1 MSLQT
6 LFPHSHVN
14 SLQQETEND
23 KTQPKHHRKEKTSSA
38 LWSLFDELIAE
49 SENNDCSGNFGNEA
63 EVVVEMSLKETLE
76 MSSKETLLSYSEHI
90 NLLARELEYWQS
102 KKAIWPC
109 LAHLASKYLGVA
121 TTFYCCL
128 RMII

>member
-1 MSLQT
+1 M
-6 LFPHSHVN
+6 LFVTECESHIN

-23 KTQPKHHRKEKTSSA
+23 KPQPKRRRKEKTSSA

-63 EVVVEMSLKETLE
+63 EVVVEMYL
-76 MSSKETLLSYSEHI
+76 KETLLSHPEHI
-90 NLLARELEYWQS
+90 PLSYRVRVLAIKEG
-102 KKAIWPC
+102 
-109 LAHLASKYLGVA
+109 HLAMLGSFNIQVCWC